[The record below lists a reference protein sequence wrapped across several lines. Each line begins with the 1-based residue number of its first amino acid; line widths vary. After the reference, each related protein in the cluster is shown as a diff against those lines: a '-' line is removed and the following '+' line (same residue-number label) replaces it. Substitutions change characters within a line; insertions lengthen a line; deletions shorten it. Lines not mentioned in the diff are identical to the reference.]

1 MPPNANIIHAPF
13 DNYTEFYV
21 LHDDALR
28 LAIKILSQNKTP
40 KGQAV
45 TFASCPTVIEI
56 PSADCLSELEKNMSW
71 YSKED
76 YQRFKNSAQKTIEL
90 ISKTGRNFDQD
101 GQFLCSRGLEHWT
114 REKVSLYRERR
125 RMVMDELSRMIK
137 AGNATPER
145 VSIVV
150 SGYSMPCIHEA
161 LRRGR
166 LDQEYAVQYQN
177 EADS

>member
-1 MPPNANIIHAPF
+1 
-13 DNYTEFYV
+13 
-21 LHDDALR
+21 
-28 LAIKILSQNKTP
+28 
-40 KGQAV
+40 
-45 TFASCPTVIEI
+45 
-56 PSADCLSELEKNMSW
+56 
-71 YSKED
+71 
-76 YQRFKNSAQKTIEL
+76 
-90 ISKTGRNFDQD
+90 
-101 GQFLCSRGLEHWT
+101 
-114 REKVSLYRERR
+114 
-125 RMVMDELSRMIK
+125 MDELSRMIK